1 MGELKIV
8 VAGAGGRMGAANIR
22 AVAALSGLALHGAVV
37 NAQTLKLHAAV
48 DRPGT
53 SAIGQDA
60 GSYAGIAALGVVISD
75 DIDAALAGADA
86 VIDFTAPG
94 ASVALAHK
102 AAALGLVHVIG
113 TTGCSEADDA
123 AIATAAANGAVIV
136 KSGNFSMGVN
146 VLASLVKKAAAVLDD
161 YDIEI
166 VEMHHNKKVDAP
178 SGTALLL
185 GEAAAAGRQI
195 ALRDHSVRV
204 RDGHT
209 GPREA
214 GTIGFATL
222 RGGTVVGDHQVIL
235 AGPSERIE
243 LNHRAEDRTIFANG
257 AARAAL
263 WAADQPPGL
272 YSMNDVLGLN

>member
-1 MGELKIV
+1 MSELKVV

-37 NAQTLKLHAAV
+37 NASRLKLHAAV

-53 SAIGQDA
+53 PAIGQDA
-60 GSYAGIAALGVVISD
+60 GLYAGIGALGVVITD
-75 DIDAALAGADA
+75 DMDAALAGADA

-94 ASVALAHK
+94 ASVSLAGK
-102 AAALGLVHVIG
+102 AAERGLVHIIG
-113 TTGCSEADDA
+113 TTGCTEADDA
-123 AIATAAANGAVIV
+123 AIAQAARNGAVIV
-136 KSGNFSMGVN
+136 KSGNFSMGMV
-146 VLASLVKKAAAVLDD
+146 VLANLVQKAAAALAD

-185 GEAAAAGRQI
+185 GEAAAAGRKI

-222 RGGTVVGDHQVIL
+222 RGGTVVGDHSVIL

-263 WAADQPPGL
+263 WAAGKAPGL
-272 YSMNDVLGLN
+272 YSMNDVLGL